1 MLRSKFSVPGR
12 NDAAIRPHRVSVF
25 PGKYRIFVD
34 KPFREQSA
42 VTVPAPG
49 PGVYSNSRSAAT
61 SASVCSGR
69 PTEIRMQLSSPRL
82 S

>member
-12 NDAAIRPHRVSVF
+12 NDAAIRPHRTLVL
-25 PGKYRIFVD
+25 PRKCRIFGDIPVG
-34 KPFREQSA
+34 EQSA